1 MIGKNQLEK
10 VSDIFIQ
17 DLSFFGYRA
26 PTIAWIGLG
35 TCFVGLLLAG
45 VYIVGSN
52 NQHRLAGTPTRHRA
66 AVAGVRG

>member
-1 MIGKNQLEK
+1 MTGKNQLEK

-52 NQHRLAGTPTRHRA
+52 NQHKSGKSEFKRA
-66 AVAGVRG
+66 VVAGVRG